1 VRYRGRGV
9 QVDGDEGCTGGDHA
23 VRDPAFTHLDATGQ
37 SVSSTVNEIER
48 HKAAKRVVGIDGRRL
63 TIADLPSW
71 VPRRKAEVLAA
82 VRGGLL
88 SLEEACSRYALSHEE
103 ILSWARSLACFGLSG
118 LRTTRTQLY
127 QENSRGRKIR
137 ARRASQAARAWL

>member
-9 QVDGDEGCTGGDHA
+9 QVDGDEGCTGDHA

-48 HKAAKRVVGIDGRRL
+48 HKTAKRVVGIDGRRL
-63 TIADLPSW
+63 TIADLPSPDTTRW

-82 VRGGLL
+82 VCGGLL

-103 ILSWARSLACFGLSG
+103 ILSWARSLAGFGLSG

-127 QENSRGRKIR
+127 QENSRGRKIGH
-137 ARRASQAARAWL
+137 